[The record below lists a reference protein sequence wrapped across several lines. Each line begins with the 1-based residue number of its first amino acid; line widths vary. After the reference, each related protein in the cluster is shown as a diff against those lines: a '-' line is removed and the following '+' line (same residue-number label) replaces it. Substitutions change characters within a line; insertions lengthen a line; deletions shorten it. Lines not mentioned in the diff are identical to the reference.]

1 MVCGGVV
8 KSLRFKLLAQKKQH
22 FSRKMLYYSKKVR
35 TFTRFF
41 YLNKVIL
48 ILLTTNKH
56 LLNIRPMKF
65 RFTTLLL
72 TILLLSAMALQAQ
85 TREFSFNN
93 IAQSEGLSVE
103 QSTRSGLTMRH
114 LLKQVQIINITD
126 NGYTGDIVQGGTDIV
141 LPANPGEP
149 DLPAFSRFVAIPNGA
164 TARIEMGYRS
174 MTTVQNVDLL
184 PAAPIKFDTDNSP
197 NTYEKDLNI
206 YNTDAFFPAQP
217 VTISEPFS
225 LRGVQTVAV
234 TVTPYQ
240 YNPVTKELRIYDDL
254 QFGVRFDGGNGE
266 FGDTRLR
273 SPYWDPIL
281 MQNLANYNQLPTI
294 DYEARMQQWLTTRP
308 EGCEYLIVIPNN
320 ESFRQYANELAEYRI
335 KQGILTEVKSLSD
348 MGCTNT
354 NQMKAY
360 FHNAYNSW
368 DIPPV
373 AVLLFGD
380 HNSNM
385 SSGIPAEYTY
395 HSSDYGNCI
404 TDNGYADVTGDNLPE
419 MAFSR
424 LVAANANE
432 AQMMVSKQIEYEYT
446 NPNMN
451 ASTYD
456 QPITALGWQT
466 QRWFQICSEVVGG
479 YWRQQGKHPVR
490 INAIYDGYP
499 GNSWSSAQNTSA
511 VVNYFGPNGTGYIP
525 ASPSELGGW
534 TGGTAAQ
541 VVQAVNSGCML
552 LQHRDH
558 GYYQGWGEPDFSD
571 SNVHQMNNVGKM
583 TFVNTINCQTG
594 TFDYYSGCLVEA
606 FMRRTSNGQ
615 HAGAVGC
622 IGPTQ
627 TSYSFVNDAY
637 TWGMYDQYDPQFMPT
652 YGPYA
657 NYEGNWR
664 PAFGNV
670 AGKYFLAQSNWPYNT
685 QNKAI
690 TYKMFTAHCD
700 AFLTLY
706 TQVPTE
712 MAVSH
717 PTQITPVTTSINV
730 TAPQGAVIALTR
742 DNTILAVATATGNSQ
757 SITFQAQP
765 SNTDITIV
773 ATKQDRLRYVGNIHV
788 INEPV
793 LTVTEFIPHD
803 ANGNQQLEYGEQ
815 SSFDMVITNV
825 GNVASSMAT
834 ATLITRTLSHV
845 TINQNTTTIPALN
858 PNQTVNLNEVFDI
871 TVSDAVPNGTSL
883 DFTLTIVSGSH
894 TWTSGF
900 TFNAFAPNLYVSDA
914 MVIND
919 GTAYK
924 GNGNGRLDPGENA
937 EISFTYAN
945 NGDATANNVTATLAT
960 DMQQYIIIDNPIVTT
975 PSVDA
980 GETVEVIYSVNVA
993 ADMPRGQVAQLMLH
1007 VESGSYAKE
1016 RSYDHRV
1023 GLETAN
1029 FENGLGDLEWQN
1041 DSIHPWTIST
1051 TDPYSGQY
1059 CLQSGTIGLNA
1070 SSTLSLPFSVENS
1083 IDEIH
1088 FSIKTDCHNS
1098 DHLKFFID
1106 NTEIQQWNGNHSWSE
1121 VVFPVTQGEHVFTW
1135 AYEKDGSG
1143 TAGSDHVWIDDILFP
1158 VRHITFACNAGIDQN
1173 ICQTAAQMEANVI
1186 GSESLLWTTN
1196 GDGSFDQNDI
1206 LNPVYTPGEQ
1216 DLANKTVTLTLT
1228 ITNEEGES
1236 LSDDVAI
1243 NFYEAA
1249 SILMDDETYIC
1260 ESAVFEGN
1268 AVLSE
1273 AGSVSWMTHGDGSFD
1288 NPNSINASYTPGEQ
1302 DKANGQVMLTLKAIS
1317 EYGCGDAEHNLVLTV
1332 YPVQHTEIEMP
1343 SCGPYIWNGI
1353 EYNEEGVYEQ
1363 TLQSMHG
1370 CDSTVVMH
1378 LTMVDAYNM
1387 EVEQNACESF
1397 VWAGE
1402 TITESGI
1409 YEHTFTSLHG
1419 CDSTVVMHLTVNES
1433 SPEQGFAVDA
1443 CEPYEWDGIIYEESG
1458 FYERIYTNIH
1468 GCDSIVTM
1476 DLAIIPAPV
1485 IETINGDTQ
1494 VDVRLTPTSVYST
1507 APNGGTFWSLNPEE
1521 AGTVVVEGSIAT
1533 ITWSETFKGDV
1544 ILHVWAL
1551 GYCGQDESSM
1561 TINVKNSTNVNEY
1574 GINAKVYPNPTNGIV
1589 NIEAEDLQR
1598 LTVMNTLG
1606 QILYD
1611 RKVGADNAQINM
1623 TQFGTG
1629 TYLIRIYTENGT
1641 TVKRINVIQ

>member
-1 MVCGGVV
+1 
-8 KSLRFKLLAQKKQH
+8 
-22 FSRKMLYYSKKVR
+22 
-35 TFTRFF
+35 
-41 YLNKVIL
+41 
-48 ILLTTNKH
+48 
-56 LLNIRPMKF
+56 MKF
-65 RFTTLLL
+65 RFTTLLV
-72 TILLLSAMALQAQ
+72 TILLLSAMVSQAQ
-85 TREFSFNN
+85 TREFAFNN
-93 IAQSEGLSVE
+93 SAQSEGLIVE
-103 QSTRSGLTMRH
+103 QNTRSSLTMRH
-114 LLKQVQIINITD
+114 ALKQLQILNITD
-126 NGYTGDIVQGGTDIV
+126 NGYTGDIVQGGTGII
-141 LPANPGEP
+141 LPANAGDPN
-149 DLPAFSRFVAIPNGA
+149 LPAFSQFVAIPNGA
-164 TARIEMGYRS
+164 TAHVEMGYRS
-174 MTTVQNVDLL
+174 MSTIQNVDLL
-184 PAAPIKFDTDNSP
+184 PAAPIKFDTDDSP
-197 NTYEKDLNI
+197 NTYEKSPSV

-217 VTISEPFS
+217 VTVSEPFS

-240 YNPVTKELRIYDDL
+240 YNPVTKELRVYDDL
-254 QFGVRFDGGNGE
+254 QFDVRFDGGNGE

-281 MQNLANYNQLPTI
+281 MQNLANYNQLPTV
-294 DYEARMQQWLTTRP
+294 DYEARMQQWVNNRP

-360 FHNAYNSW
+360 FHNAYNNW

-373 AVLLFGD
+373 AVLLLGD
-380 HNSNM
+380 HNNNM
-385 SSGIPAEYTY
+385 SAGIPAEYTY
-395 HSSDYGNCI
+395 HSMNYGNCI
-404 TDNGYADVTGDNLPE
+404 TDNGYADVTGDDLPE

-424 LVAANANE
+424 LVAANATE

-446 NPNMN
+446 SPNMN

-456 QPITALGWQT
+456 EPITALGWQT
-466 QRWFQICSEVVGG
+466 ERWFQICSEVVGG
-479 YWRQQGKHPVR
+479 YWRNQGKHPVR

-499 GNSWSSAQNTSA
+499 GNSWSSAQNTTA
-511 VVNYFGPNGTGYIP
+511 VVNYFGPNGRGYIP
-525 ASPSELGGW
+525 SSPSELGGW

-558 GYYQGWGEPDFSD
+558 GYYQGWGEPDFS
-571 SNVHQMNNVGKM
+571 SSHVTQMNNVGKM

-594 TFDYYSGCLVEA
+594 TFDHNPECLVEA
-606 FMRRTSNGQ
+606 FMRRTSGGQ
-615 HAGAVGC
+615 NAGAVGC

-637 TWGMYDQYDPQFMPT
+637 AWGMYDQYDPDFMPT

-700 AFLTLY
+700 AFLTLF
-706 TQVPTE
+706 TQVPTA
-712 MAVSH
+712 MAVNH
-717 PTQITPVTTSINV
+717 PSQITPATTSINV
-730 TAPQGAVIALTR
+730 SAPEGAVIALTR
-742 DNTILAVATATGNSQ
+742 DNNILAVATATGNTQ
-757 SITFQAQP
+757 NITFQAQP
-765 SNTDITIV
+765 SNTEITIV
-773 ATKQDRLRYVGNIHV
+773 ATKQDRLRYVGTIQV
-788 INEPV
+788 ISEPV
-793 LTVTEFIPHD
+793 LTLMEVTPHD
-803 ANGNQQLEYGEQ
+803 VSGNQQLEYGEQ
-815 SSFDMVITNV
+815 SSFDMVIKNV
-825 GNVASSMAT
+825 GNVASSTAT
-834 ATLITRTLSHV
+834 ATLSCRTLLYV
-845 TINQNTTTIPALN
+845 TINQNTATIPALN
-858 PNQTVNLNEVFDI
+858 PSQITNLNEVFGI
-871 TVSDAVPNGTSL
+871 TVSDAVPNGTNL
-883 DFTLTIVSGSH
+883 EFTLTMASGSY
-894 TWTSGF
+894 TWTSNF
-900 TFNAFAPNLYVSDA
+900 TFNAYAPNLHVSNV
-914 MVIND
+914 MIIND
-919 GTAYK
+919 GSVNK
-924 GNGNGRLDPGENA
+924 GDGNGRLDPGEAA
-937 EISFTYAN
+937 EITFSYAN
-945 NGDATANNVTATLAT
+945 NGGVPANNVTATLSTAE
-960 DMQQYIIIDNPIVTT
+960 QQYITIGNPTVTT
-975 PSVDA
+975 AMVGA
-980 GETVEVIYSVNVA
+980 GETVELTYNVSVA
-993 ADMPRGQVAQLMLH
+993 ATMPRGEEAQFTMH
-1007 VESGSYAKE
+1007 VVSGSYANE
-1016 RSYDHRV
+1016 CNYAHRV

-1029 FENGLGDLEWQN
+1029 FENGMDGLEWQN
-1041 DSIHPWTIST
+1041 DPDHPWTIT
-1051 TDPYSGQY
+1051 TTEPYSGQY

-1070 SSTLSLPFSVENS
+1070 SSTLSLPFFVENET
-1083 IDEIH
+1083 DEIR
-1088 FSIKTDCHNS
+1088 FSRKTDCHTS
-1098 DHLKFFID
+1098 DYLKFYID
-1106 NTEIQQWNGNHSWSE
+1106 DNEIQQWNGNLNWRE
-1121 VVFPVTQGEHVFTW
+1121 MAFPVTQGEHVFTW
-1135 AYEKDGSG
+1135 AYVKDGSG
-1143 TAGSDHVWIDDILFP
+1143 TSGSDHVWIDDIILP
-1158 VRHITFACNAGIDQN
+1158 VRHITFACNAGANQN
-1173 ICQTAAQMEANVI
+1173 ICQVAAQMEANAI
-1186 GSESLLWTTN
+1186 GYESLLWTTN

-1228 ITNEEGES
+1228 ITNEEGET
-1236 LSDDVAI
+1236 LSDNVAI
-1243 NFYEAA
+1243 NFHETA
-1249 SILMDDETYIC
+1249 SIIMDDEASVC
-1260 ESAVFEGN
+1260 ENETFESN
-1268 AVLSE
+1268 AMVSE
-1273 AGSVSWMTHGDGSFD
+1273 TGSVNWMTNGDGSFEH
-1288 NPNSINASYTPGEQ
+1288 PNNLVGSYIPGEQ
-1302 DKANGQVMLTLKAIS
+1302 DKANGQVTLTLKAIS

-1419 CDSTVVMHLTVNES
+1419 CDSTVVMHLAINES

-1485 IETINGDTQ
+1485 IETINGDTE
-1494 VDVRLTPTSVYST
+1494 VYVRLTPTSVYST
-1507 APNGGTFWSLNPEE
+1507 APNGGTFWSINPEE
-1521 AGTVVVEGSIAT
+1521 AGTVVVEEGIAT

-1561 TINVKNSTNVNEY
+1561 TINVKNSTDVNEY
-1574 GINAKVYPNPTNGIV
+1574 GISAKIYPNPTNGMV
-1589 NIEAEDLQR
+1589 NIEAEGMQR
-1598 LTVMNTLG
+1598 LTVTNTLG
-1606 QILYD
+1606 QALYD
-1611 RKVGADNAQINM
+1611 QEVKADNALINM
-1623 TQFGTG
+1623 TQFGAG
-1629 TYLIRIYTENGT
+1629 TYLIRIYTESGT
-1641 TVKRINVIQ
+1641 TVRRIIVIQ